1 MSSQWE
7 VGAPSSG
14 PPGTLPMLTI
24 LSGRGGAWTGRTM
37 ARTTPMKHSPG
48 SPGWAHIRV
57 GQGLFLT
64 WLFPSFQ
71 DVHRLKH
78 RSVRRAGR
86 GHSKVTNSAGTG
98 QLALRRRLWQG
109 QQQGLG
115 ATPFSGARWGFQRD
129 CWAWVPL
136 SIGSTD
142 WDGERACGSRGG
154 GDFAEGRIGVCS
166 CSLASWVQR
175 TDSRSSAHPCPFL
188 LYWIGPP
195 SAAKP

>member
-1 MSSQWE
+1 M
-7 VGAPSSG
+7 GSG
-14 PPGTLPMLTI
+14 CSKLRTSWDTAHAHHPF
-24 LSGRGGAWTGRTM
+24 WTGLCMDRQDHG
-37 ARTTPMKHSPG
+37 KDHSNETQPRV
-48 SPGWAHIRV
+48 PRV
-57 GQGLFLT
+57 GTHKGWTGFVSHLACSFL
-64 WLFPSFQ
+64 PRCAQ
-71 DVHRLKH
+71 AEAQKCLKT
-78 RSVRRAGR
+78 GR